1 MTFIVID
8 QANLHSSAHAGV
20 GSSYSH
26 IATYNIVIA
35 NYSLNH
41 IINILIIWANTLR
54 MHQQGF
60 YTIIALSQCGFA
72 YPQLNTL
79 ACGLDNYFVGRLTHM
94 ASGL

>member
-1 MTFIVID
+1 MAFIVID

-41 IINILIIWANTLR
+41 IITILIVRANTLR

-60 YTIIALSQCGFA
+60 YTIYS
-72 YPQLNTL
+72 PQPMWFRLPTIKYL
-79 ACGLDNYFVGRLTHM
+79 GLWPR
-94 ASGL
+94 